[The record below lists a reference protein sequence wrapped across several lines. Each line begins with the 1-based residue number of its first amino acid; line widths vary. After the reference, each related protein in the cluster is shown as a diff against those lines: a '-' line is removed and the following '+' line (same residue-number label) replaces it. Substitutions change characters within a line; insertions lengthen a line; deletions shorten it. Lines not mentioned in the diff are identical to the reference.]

1 MTGRSPTVSVR
12 QRSADERRGGPAT
25 AHRSPSVTRVLHL
38 LPDLAIGGGQAVVL
52 DLVRHLDRSR
62 YSVDVA
68 YLGDDRSLEG
78 QMRDAGAR
86 TFALRH
92 HPGRAPRTLL
102 ALRRLLIDE
111 RIAVLHVHSDLDRR
125 LGQVAALTT
134 RTPVVGHLHSEW
146 VHLGSTASPDA
157 PLRRRARAR
166 LGAKVRGSIEHR
178 TVRCYLAVS
187 REVAERFEPRVRAP
201 IELVAQP
208 IDTTRFG
215 RPGADEGVRA
225 RLGLQGDVPLL
236 IDVARLAEGKGQEDL
251 LHVVAALLGEF
262 DDTVLLLVGDGP
274 NRGALTQAV
283 EQAGLTDHVR
293 LLGPRTDVPALL
305 AAADV
310 FVFPSASEGLPI
322 ALLEAMAAGLPVV
335 AYGLPSLRDLH
346 DRGAPLQ
353 LVDRSPT
360 EMSRAIGQLLHDP
373 EQRAQIGRRSRDFV
387 VQRFEATTATRR
399 VEAIYARVGA
409 PRSAGR

>member
-1 MTGRSPTVSVR
+1 MTGRSPTVGFG
-12 QRSADERRGGPAT
+12 QRSAGERGDGPAT
-25 AHRSPSVTRVLHL
+25 AHRSPAATRVLHL
-38 LPDLAIGGGQAVVL
+38 LPDLAIGGGQTVVL

-78 QMRDAGAR
+78 QLHDAGAR

-92 HPGRAPRTLL
+92 HRGQAPRTLL

-111 RIAVLHVHSDLDRR
+111 RIDVLHVHSDLDRR
-125 LGQVAALTT
+125 LGQLAALTT

-146 VHLGSTASPDA
+146 VHLGSAAA
-157 PLRRRARAR
+157 PEAPFQRRVRAR
-166 LGAKVRGSIEHR
+166 LAAKVRGSIER
-178 TVRCYLAVS
+178 WTVRCYLAVS
-187 REVAERFEPRVRAP
+187 MDVAERFAPRVRAP
-201 IELVAQP
+201 IEVVAQP
-208 IDTTRFG
+208 IDTTRFE
-215 RPGADEGVRA
+215 RPDAGAGVRA
-225 RLGLQGDVPLL
+225 QLGLGEVVPLL
-236 IDVARLAEGKGQEDL
+236 IDVARLVEGKGQEDL
-251 LHVVAALLGEF
+251 LHVVAALLEEF
-262 DDTVLLLVGDGP
+262 DETVLLLVGDGP
-274 NRGALTQAV
+274 DRSALTRAV
-283 EQAGLTDHVR
+283 EHAGLTDHVR

-335 AYGLPSLRDLH
+335 AYGLPSLRDLR
-346 DRGAPLQ
+346 DLGAPLE

-360 EMSRAIGQLLHDP
+360 AMAQATAGLLRAP
-373 EQRAQIGRRSRDFV
+373 ERRAQIGQRSRDLV
-387 VQRFEATTATRR
+387 AERFDATTATRR
-399 VEAIYARVGA
+399 VEAIYGRVSA